1 MFCTFVDFY
10 EQARYVRFLIVW
22 SHDMFYRRIFIIC
35 VVLLTQPLQAMPIA
49 DETQRAVWV
58 NEAIVATYTY
68 NYLNFMARQKE
79 IAKYYTAQ
87 GWINYSKALQESKL
101 PDTIKSNSYYV
112 SAVATLP
119 PDIKPIGANQWQAT
133 MPVLVVYTNP
143 SYKQKQTLNIM
154 ITFIEA
160 PAGTGVRGFAM
171 TNLQARVSQ
180 PECECVKPSSV
191 NAMA

>member
-1 MFCTFVDFY
+1 
-10 EQARYVRFLIVW
+10 
-22 SHDMFYRRIFIIC
+22 
-35 VVLLTQPLQAMPIA
+35 
-49 DETQRAVWV
+49 
-58 NEAIVATYTY
+58 
-68 NYLNFMARQKE
+68 
-79 IAKYYTAQ
+79 
-87 GWINYSKALQESKL
+87 
-101 PDTIKSNSYYV
+101 
-112 SAVATLP
+112 
-119 PDIKPIGANQWQAT
+119 